1 MVNSISDAI
10 KYVGVDDH
18 EIDLFESQ
26 YIVPDGMA
34 YNSYVIL
41 DEKTA
46 VMDTVDAN
54 FTDEWL
60 ANVKEA
66 LDGRDLDYIVVQH
79 IEPDHAGSFGA
90 AVEAFPDAKIV
101 GNAKT
106 FTMLGQFF
114 DGLNIEDRKVVVTEG
129 DTLSLG
135 SHTLQFILAA
145 MIHWPEVMMTYEQ
158 SEKVFFSADA
168 FGKFGALDYDD
179 PEGWA
184 CEARRYYFGIV
195 GKYGVPVQGLLKK
208 AAGLEIEKILPLH
221 GPVLPMPGD
230 ELSYYIDTYNT
241 WSSYEPESHGVFVAY
256 ASIHGNTAKAA
267 KKLAEMLEA
276 KGEKVAISD
285 ICREDMAECVED
297 AFRYDRMVI
306 CSSSYDGG
314 IFLPMF
320 DFLNHLTVKTY
331 QNRKVFILEN
341 GTWAPSAART
351 AKAIAENWKNVQV
364 LDPVVTIKSTMKE
377 SDIPNIEALADAVVE
392 AGK

>member
-1 MVNSISDAI
+1 MVNNISDAI

-90 AVEAFPDAKIV
+90 AVEAFPNAKIV

-341 GTWAPSAART
+341 GSWAPSAART
-351 AKAIAENWKNVQV
+351 AKGIIEGWKNVTL
-364 LDPVVTIKSTMKE
+364 LDPVVTIKSTMKD
-377 SDIPNIEALADAVVE
+377 SDIPNIEALADAIVE

>member
-1 MVNSISDAI
+1 MVTNISDAI

-18 EIDLFESQ
+18 ELDLFEGQ
-26 YIVPDGMA
+26 YNVPDGMA
-34 YNSYVIL
+34 YNSYVII

-54 FTDEWL
+54 FADEWVS
-60 ANVKEA
+60 NVKTA
-66 LDGRDLDYIVVQH
+66 LAGRDLDYIVVQH
-79 IEPDHAGSFGA
+79 IEPDHAGSFKVA
-90 AVEAFPDAKIV
+90 IDSFPNAKIV

-114 DGLNIEDRKVVVTEG
+114 DGLDIEDRKVVVTEG

-135 SHTLQFILAA
+135 THELTFILAA
-145 MIHWPEVMMTYEQ
+145 MIHWPEVMMTYEK

-208 AAGLEIEKILPLH
+208 AAALDIEKILPLH

-241 WSSYEPESHGVFVAY
+241 WSSYEPETHGVFVAY
-256 ASIHGNTAKAA
+256 S
-267 KKLAEMLEA
+267 
-276 KGEKVAISD
+276 
-285 ICREDMAECVED
+285 
-297 AFRYDRMVI
+297 
-306 CSSSYDGG
+306 
-314 IFLPMF
+314 
-320 DFLNHLTVKTY
+320 
-331 QNRKVFILEN
+331 
-341 GTWAPSAART
+341 
-351 AKAIAENWKNVQV
+351 WKY
-364 LDPVVTIKSTMKE
+364 S
-377 SDIPNIEALADAVVE
+377 
-392 AGK
+392 

>member
-1 MVNSISDAI
+1 MVTSVSDAI

-18 EIDLFESQ
+18 DIDLFESQ
-26 YIVPDGMA
+26 YDVPEGMS

-46 VMDTVDAN
+46 LMDSVDTTK
-54 FTDEWL
+54 TDEWI

-66 LDGRDLDYIVVQH
+66 LGDRKLDYIVIQH
-79 IEPDHAGSFGA
+79 MEPDHSGSFG
-90 AVEAFPDAKIV
+90 VIVDTFPEAKVVATTKAFQL
-101 GNAKT
+101 
-106 FTMLGQFF
+106 MGQFF
-114 DGLNIEDRKVVVTEG
+114 EGLDLGERAIEVKEG
-129 DTLSLG
+129 DTISLG
-135 SHTLQFILAA
+135 THTLQFIMAP

-158 SEKVFFSADA
+158 SENILFSADA
-168 FGKFGALDYDD
+168 FGKFGALDFDD

-195 GKYGVPVQGLLKK
+195 GKYGSMVQTLLKK
-208 AAGLEIEKILPLH
+208 AAGLDIQKILPLH

-230 ELSYYIDTYNT
+230 EIGYYIDTYNT
-241 WSSYEPESHGVFVAY
+241 WSSYEPETHGVFVAY

-276 KGEKVAISD
+276 RGEKVAISD

-306 CSSSYDGG
+306 CAASYDAGV
-314 IFLPMF
+314 FLPMH

-331 QNRKVFILEN
+331 QNRKLFILEN
-341 GTWAPSAART
+341 GSWAPSAART
-351 AKAIAENWKNVQV
+351 VKGIAEGWKNVEV
-364 LDPVVTIKSTMKE
+364 LEPVVTIKSTMKA
-377 SDIPNIEALADAVVE
+377 SDIPNIEALADAVVA

>member
-1 MVNSISDAI
+1 MVNSISNAI

-18 EIDLFESQ
+18 DIDLFESQ

-79 IEPDHAGSFGA
+79 MEPDHAGSFGT
-90 AVEAFPDAKIV
+90 AVEAFPNAKIV

-106 FTMLGQFF
+106 FTFISQFF
-114 DGLNIEDRKVVVTEG
+114 EGLDIEDRKVVVTEG

-331 QNRKVFILEN
+331 QNRKVFIMEN
-341 GTWAPSAART
+341 GSWAPSAART
-351 AKAIAENWKNVQV
+351 AKGIIEGWKNVTL
-364 LDPVVTIKSTMKE
+364 LDPVVTIKSTMKD
-377 SDIPNIEALADAVVE
+377 SDIPNIEALADAIVE

>member
-1 MVNSISDAI
+1 MVTNISDAI

-18 EIDLFESQ
+18 DIDLFESQ
-26 YIVPDGMA
+26 YDVPEGMS

-46 VMDTVDAN
+46 VMDTVDA
-54 FTDEWL
+54 TKADEWL

-90 AVEAFPDAKIV
+90 AVEAFPNAKIV

-114 DGLNIEDRKVVVTEG
+114 DGRNIEDRKVVVTEG

-267 KKLAEMLEA
+267 KKQA
-276 KGEKVAISD
+276 GTQPVAT
-285 ICREDMAECVED
+285 ATPTAAGTPAAGTAVPG
-297 AFRYDRMVI
+297 AATTT
-306 CSSSYDGG
+306 
-314 IFLPMF
+314 PAA
-320 DFLNHLTVKTY
+320 TTTAAATKTGS
-331 QNRKVFILEN
+331 RRR
-341 GTWAPSAART
+341 AAGR
-351 AKAIAENWKNVQV
+351 
-364 LDPVVTIKSTMKE
+364 
-377 SDIPNIEALADAVVE
+377 
-392 AGK
+392 

>member
-1 MVNSISDAI
+1 MVTNISDAI

-18 EIDLFESQ
+18 ELDLFEGQ
-26 YIVPDGMA
+26 YIIPDGMA
-34 YNSYVIL
+34 YNSYVII

-54 FTDEWL
+54 FADEWVS
-60 ANVKEA
+60 NVKTA

-79 IEPDHAGSFGA
+79 IEPDHAGSFKVA
-90 AVEAFPDAKIV
+90 IDSFPNAKIV

-114 DGLNIEDRKVVVTEG
+114 DGLDIEDRKVVVTEG

-135 SHTLQFILAA
+135 THELTFILAA
-145 MIHWPEVMMTYEQ
+145 MIHWPEVMMTYEK

-208 AAGLEIEKILPLH
+208 AAALDIEKILPLH

-241 WSSYEPESHGVFVAY
+241 WSSYEPETHGVFVAY

-267 KKLAEMLEA
+267 EKLAEMLEA
-276 KGEKVAISD
+276 RGEKVAISD

-331 QNRKVFILEN
+331 QNRKVFIMEN
-341 GTWAPSAART
+341 GSWAPRAART
-351 AKAIAENWKNVQV
+351 AKGIIEGWKNVTL
-364 LDPVVTIKSTMKE
+364 LDPVVTIKSTMKD
-377 SDIPNIEALADAVVE
+377 SDIPNIEALADAIVE

>member
-1 MVNSISDAI
+1 MVTNISDAI

-18 EIDLFESQ
+18 ELDLFEGQ

-34 YNSYVIL
+34 YNSYVII

-54 FTDEWL
+54 FADEWVS
-60 ANVKEA
+60 NVKTA

-79 IEPDHAGSFGA
+79 IEPDHAGSFKVA
-90 AVEAFPDAKIV
+90 IDSFPNAKIV

-114 DGLNIEDRKVVVTEG
+114 DGLDIEDRKVVVTEG

-135 SHTLQFILAA
+135 THELTFILAA
-145 MIHWPEVMMTYEQ
+145 MIHWPEVMMTYEK

-208 AAGLEIEKILPLH
+208 AAALDIEKILPLH

-241 WSSYEPESHGVFVAY
+241 WSSYEPETHGVFVAY

-267 KKLAEMLEA
+267 EKLAEMLEA
-276 KGEKVAISD
+276 RGEKVAISD

-331 QNRKVFILEN
+331 QNSKVFIMEN
-341 GTWAPSAART
+341 GSWAPSAART
-351 AKAIAENWKNVQV
+351 AKGIIEGWKNVTL
-364 LDPVVTIKSTMKE
+364 LDPVVTIKSTMKD
-377 SDIPNIEALADAVVE
+377 SDIPNIEALADAIVE

>member
-1 MVNSISDAI
+1 MVTNISDAI

-18 EIDLFESQ
+18 ELDLFEGQ

-34 YNSYVIL
+34 YNSYVII

-54 FTDEWL
+54 FADEWVS
-60 ANVKEA
+60 NVKTA

-79 IEPDHAGSFGA
+79 IEPDHAGSFKVA
-90 AVEAFPDAKIV
+90 IDSFPNAKIV

-114 DGLNIEDRKVVVTEG
+114 DGLDIEDRKVVVTEG

-135 SHTLQFILAA
+135 THELTFILAA
-145 MIHWPEVMMTYEQ
+145 MIHWPEVMMTYEK

-208 AAGLEIEKILPLH
+208 AAALDIEKILPLH

-241 WSSYEPESHGVFVAY
+241 WSSYEPETHGVFVAY

-267 KKLAEMLEA
+267 EKLAEMLEA
-276 KGEKVAISD
+276 RGEKVAISD

-297 AFRYDRMVI
+297 AFRYDRIVI

-314 IFLPMF
+314 IFLPMY

-331 QNRKVFILEN
+331 QNRKVFIMEN
-341 GTWAPSAART
+341 GSWAPSAART
-351 AKAIAENWKNVQV
+351 AKGIIEGWKNVTL
-364 LDPVVTIKSTMKE
+364 LDPVVTIKSTMKD
-377 SDIPNIEALADAVVE
+377 SDIPNIEALADAIVE